1 MRRAILLFALTACAG
16 SVATPP
22 AVAQVDDIPESLQY
36 DVALRGMTV
45 GHVVVSIGEPG
56 EVDGRRAVVVR
67 SSAKGGG
74 ALSLFSDLD
83 WELETVVA
91 LDDTHAISEQEAVD
105 VCPIVGEAIHEKNT
119 RELTGSA
126 DYNVHSAAEM
136 IRAWHSRRG
145 EDKSFD
151 LRVSDIYLDVKLHD
165 AAREMSA
172 KLPAVRYD
180 GIVRDKYPVSIW
192 VSDDAARVPLRMVSA
207 SKWGDIAVDLVAYD
221 ANR

>member
-1 MRRAILLFALTACAG
+1 MRGASVLFVVVTACGG
-16 SVATPP
+16 SVAPPP
-22 AVAQVDDIPESLQY
+22 AVAQIDIPESLQY

-91 LDDTHAISEQEAVD
+91 LDDTHALSEQEAVD
-105 VCPIVGEAIHEKNT
+105 VCPIVGDPIHEKNT
-119 RELTGSA
+119 RDLAGSD
-126 DYNVHSAAEM
+126 DYNVPSAAEM

-192 VSDDAARVPLRMVSA
+192 ISDDAARVPLRMVSA

-221 ANR
+221 A